1 MAETDWR
8 HDEGADDDDDDDDVR
23 SGRWADDDA
32 DEGEEGEHGGD
43 EDACGAGGDG
53 GDGKASGDDVAGGG
67 GGGDGSRL
75 TFRVR
80 RRGGREVSG
89 EMAWSAASAR
99 AEARVMKVMVV
110 VVRAA
115 TTV

>member
-1 MAETDWR
+1 MR
-8 HDEGADDDDDDDDVR
+8 CMGSGGEG
-23 SGRWADDDA
+23 
-32 DEGEEGEHGGD
+32 GG
-43 EDACGAGGDG
+43 GGGNGGSGGDG
-53 GDGKASGDDVAGGG
+53 GDDKASGDDVAGGG

-75 TFRVR
+75 TKRVR

-99 AEARVMKVMVV
+99 AEARVMKVKVV

-115 TTV
+115 TMV